1 MQFRSREI
9 TSRSARETGYQGRQT
24 ESRPERVNSYSR
36 SQDPLTAEVGSLW
49 DSKPRKPLTP
59 GKMKKDGTSSGFLAV
74 TLQLPSGP
82 TEIKSLISPLQNKRG
97 QHDVLSRL
105 HWKCIP
111 APTTAMQ
118 QGETES
124 AHPCRRSTVPTQCLS
139 IPKGQRRAACAHLQ
153 VCDEAPC
160 IVFFVLRGWV
170 DPDEAVVAQDH

>member
-82 TEIKSLISPLQNKRG
+82 TEIKVADFTSPEQ
-97 QHDVLSRL
+97 
-105 HWKCIP
+105 
-111 APTTAMQ
+111 
-118 QGETES
+118 E
-124 AHPCRRSTVPTQCLS
+124 
-139 IPKGQRRAACAHLQ
+139 RAARCFEQTSLEMHTSSNYRHAAGRNRERPPLPPKHSTHSVPLHPKRATTGG
-153 VCDEAPC
+153 VCSPPG
-160 IVFFVLRGWV
+160 LR
-170 DPDEAVVAQDH
+170 